1 MLTSCLNCNLNHVLA
16 IRQAALGCGSEAAA
30 VFTGIPWRQLRCR
43 TPKSPGFLTLWGMWY
58 SLDIGRCCEARDD
71 LPRTLI
77 AREIPSRNQYGPCL
91 QMADSIE
98 TWVRKVLAQ
107 DRRAIAR
114 AISAVESGGARSTA
128 LLKSLFPAS
137 GKAQVIGVTG
147 SPGAGKSTLV
157 EKLAGAYRSAGARV
171 GIIAVD
177 PTSPFSG
184 GALLGDRIRMQNLAG
199 DKDIYIR
206 SMATRGQ
213 LGGLAPTTHDVVTV
227 LDAAGCDVVLIETV
241 GVGQD
246 EVEVARLADA
256 TALLLVPGM
265 GDEVQTFKAG
275 VMEIADLYVINKAD
289 LPGAERVEQEV
300 EAMLSLAA
308 CRDGWRPPII
318 RAIATTGSGIGE
330 VRQALEQFQRFQEQ
344 SEGRDKRRRSYWR
357 GRLLEMLRRNLFEKV
372 VSERLPSEALDRL
385 VNDLLEHRADPYSL
399 VDKIVAESLKDGQ
412 TPSDT

>member
-1 MLTSCLNCNLNHVLA
+1 
-16 IRQAALGCGSEAAA
+16 
-30 VFTGIPWRQLRCR
+30 
-43 TPKSPGFLTLWGMWY
+43 
-58 SLDIGRCCEARDD
+58 
-71 LPRTLI
+71 
-77 AREIPSRNQYGPCL
+77 
-91 QMADSIE
+91 MADSIE
-98 TWVRKVLAQ
+98 TWVAKVLAR

-114 AISAVESGGARSTA
+114 AISAVESSDAQGIA
-128 LLKSLFPAS
+128 LLKRLFPAS

-157 EKLAGAYRSAGARV
+157 EKLAGAYRGAGARV

-265 GDEVQTFKAG
+265 GDDVQTFKAG
-275 VMEIADLYVINKAD
+275 VMEIADLYVLNKAD
-289 LPGAERVEQEV
+289 LPGAERLQQEI
-300 EAMLSLAA
+300 EAMLFLASRA
-308 CRDGWRPPII
+308 DGWRPPIV
-318 RAIATTGSGIGE
+318 RAIATTGSGISE
-330 VRQALEQFQRFQEQ
+330 VRQALEQFQHFQER
-344 SEGRDKRRRSYWR
+344 SAGRANRRRNYWR
-357 GRLLEMLRRNLFEKV
+357 GRLLEMLRRSLFEKV
-372 VSERLPSEALDRL
+372 VRERLGDDSLDHL
-385 VNDLLEHRADPYSL
+385 VEDLLERGADPYSL
-399 VDKIVAESLKDGQ
+399 VEKIVAESL
-412 TPSDT
+412 TTEN